1 MARSSALAP
10 YVAAVTVVAA
20 VLAQHVALRTPLS
33 VPHHVLELLAFA
45 VLLVASELKPLSLER
60 PGEEP
65 EGVSLSGLFA
75 LALILQWDVGL
86 VILVQ
91 AAATL
96 LHGALHR
103 VAWWKRVFNLA
114 QYTCALVAA
123 ASVLHLVA
131 PGTSRVG
138 LDTAHLVGALLAA
151 ATYFVVNNTLM
162 AAAVSLL
169 QGSSLWAALV
179 DDLTLQASVNG
190 AAAVLAPLTLV
201 VANANLLLL
210 PSLLVP
216 LMTVQRAASLMRQR
230 ERRAQVDDL
239 TGLANTH
246 HFRELVREA
255 IDQAPPVYGRLA
267 LLMIDLDDFA
277 EVNDTLGHEIGDVL
291 LSEFAQRL
299 VQSVGER
306 GTVGRFGGDEFA
318 VLLPGLSWTEA
329 EAAAEALLRTF
340 EGAFDVAEL
349 SFELRASIGVAV
361 YPRDGDDAER
371 LVQHADVALAL
382 AKRTGAGVEVYSA
395 ERDWHS
401 PRRLRLLGELRQ
413 AIELRQLELH
423 YQPKADLRTGTVL
436 GFEALLRW
444 PHPELG
450 RIAPEEFI
458 GLAERSGLIR
468 EVTRY
473 VLNEAARTASGWRDA
488 GIDLPISV
496 NISGRDLD
504 DPDLPDKVA
513 QLLTTWSI
521 PATSLVLEI
530 TETALMAEPERAFQ
544 VLRALRQLGIR
555 ISMDDFGTG
564 YASLALLKRLPVDE
578 IKIDRLFVS
587 DLARS
592 TADAAIVRAVVGLAR
607 HLEIEVV
614 AEGVENAE
622 VWSKL
627 IELGCVS
634 AQGFYIGR
642 PKALRHLDFTAVQV
656 PIPTPRVGDVIS
668 LTARAGAQGA

>member
-1 MARSSALAP
+1 MSRSGALVP
-10 YVAAVTVVAA
+10 YVAGVTLFGAVLTQQVVA
-20 VLAQHVALRTPLS
+20 RTPLS
-33 VPHHVLELLAFA
+33 VPHHVVEMLVFA
-45 VLLVASELKPLSLER
+45 GLLVASELKPLPLER
-60 PGEEP
+60 PGAES

-86 VILVQ
+86 VVLVQ

-103 VAWWKRVFNLA
+103 VAWWKRGFNVA
-114 QYTCALVAA
+114 QYTCSLVAA
-123 ASVLHLVA
+123 AGVLHVVA
-131 PGTSRVG
+131 PGASRVG
-138 LDTAHLVGALLAA
+138 LDTRHLIGALLAA
-151 ATYFVVNNTLM
+151 ATYFLVNNTLM
-162 AAAVSLL
+162 AVAVSLL
-169 QGSSLWAALV
+169 QGTSLRSALV
-179 DDLTLQASVNG
+179 EDFTVQASVNG
-190 AAAVLAPLTLV
+190 AAAVLAPLTVV

-216 LMTVQRAASLMRQR
+216 LLTVQRAASLMRQR

-239 TGLANTH
+239 TELANTH
-246 HFRELVREA
+246 HFRELVRQA
-255 IDQAPPVYGRLA
+255 IQEAPPVYGRLA

-291 LSEFAQRL
+291 LREFAGRL
-299 VQSVGER
+299 VTSVGGR

-318 VLLPGLSWTEA
+318 VLLPGLSSAEA
-329 EAAAEALLRTF
+329 EEAAAELVRTF
-340 EGAFDVAEL
+340 EGAFEVADL

-361 YPRDGDDAER
+361 YPRDGVDAER
-371 LVQHADVALAL
+371 LIQHADVALAL
-382 AKRTGAGVEVYSA
+382 AKRSGAGVEVYSTD
-395 ERDWHS
+395 RDWHS

-423 YQPKADLRTGTVL
+423 YQPKADLRTGAVL

-444 PHPELG
+444 PHPDLG

-468 EVTRY
+468 DVTRF
-473 VLNEAARTASGWRDA
+473 VLAEAARTASAWRDA
-488 GIDLPISV
+488 GVELPISV

-504 DPDLPDKVA
+504 DPGLPDRVA
-513 QLLTTWSI
+513 RLLATWSI
-521 PATSLVLEI
+521 PASALVFEV
-530 TETALMAEPERAFQ
+530 TETALMAEPERALE
-544 VLRALRQLGIR
+544 VLKDLRQLGIR

-587 DLARS
+587 DLAS
-592 TADAAIVRAVVGLAR
+592 SAEDGAIVRAIIGLAR
-607 HLEIEVV
+607 HLGIDVV
-614 AEGVENAE
+614 AEGVEHPE

-627 IELGCVS
+627 LELGCDS

-642 PKALRHLDFTAVQV
+642 PKALRHVEFTAVPL
-656 PIPTPRVGDVIS
+656 PIPNPRAGDVIS
-668 LTARAGAQGA
+668 LTARTGAQGA